1 MGAEEIEV
9 PAGILVDHMSP
20 HARAVRTLRCL
31 RSKDSR
37 ITHASEIEYAALLH
51 IEHGTAVC
59 YGDIV

>member
-20 HARAVRTLRCL
+20 HARTVRTFRRL
-31 RSKDSR
+31 RSKNCSVA
-37 ITHASEIEYAALLH
+37 HASEIEYAALLH